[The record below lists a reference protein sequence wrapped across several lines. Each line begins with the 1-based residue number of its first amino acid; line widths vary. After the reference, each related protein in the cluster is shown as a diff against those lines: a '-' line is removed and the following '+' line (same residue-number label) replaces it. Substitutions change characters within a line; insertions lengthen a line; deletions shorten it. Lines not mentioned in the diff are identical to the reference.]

1 MTIRI
6 IIVDD
11 HAVVREGL
19 RALLDQCDDL
29 RVIGV
34 ADNGGAAVDFAQQG
48 QVDVAVVDV
57 SMSGMSG
64 VEATQTL
71 LSTNPKI
78 KVVAL
83 SMHSDH
89 GTVDAMLNAGATAY
103 VNKAS
108 ATDEIAAAIRCVI
121 KGSVYLGA
129 SVAPAILEGRGL
141 TATDE
146 LQGIKALT
154 PREHEIFLLLA
165 DGQNARDIA
174 SSLGRSVKTIEIHRR
189 RVMKKLNVDSMADLT
204 KLAIQRGLTAIGT

>member
-1 MTIRI
+1 MTIRS

-19 RALLDQCDDL
+19 RVLLDQCDDL
-29 RVIGV
+29 QVV
-34 ADNGGAAVDFAQQG
+34 AVEESGAAAVDFAQKRQI
-48 QVDVAVVDV
+48 DVAVIDV
-57 SMSGMSG
+57 TMSGMSG
-64 VEATQTL
+64 VETTRNL
-71 LSTNPKI
+71 LSTNPKL

-89 GTVDAMLNAGATAY
+89 GTVDAMLNAGAAAY

-121 KGSVYLGA
+121 QGSVYLGA
-129 SVAPAILEGRGL
+129 SVAPAILEGRSL
-141 TATDE
+141 NAADE
-146 LQGIKALT
+146 SRGINALT

-189 RVMKKLNVDSMADLT
+189 RVMKKLNVDSVADLT
-204 KLAIQRGLTAIGT
+204 KLAIRHGFTSLR